1 MADEVD
7 QPAEGGTI
15 AVTPGPPARVVL
27 VGDFDVANTAD
38 TMEAFAAVPAGDVI
52 LDLRHVTFC
61 SSAFLSCLLHLQRRT
76 VRNGHRIEVAA
87 VSPVVSRL
95 LTLTATADLFPPTDR

>member
-1 MADEVD
+1 MGDEID
-7 QPAEGGTI
+7 EPAEGGTI

-38 TMEAFAAVPAGDVI
+38 TMEAFAAVPSGDVI

-61 SSAFLSCLLHLQRRT
+61 SSAFLSCLLHLQQRT
-76 VRNGHRIEVAA
+76 VGDGHRIEV
-87 VSPVVSRL
+87 SGISSVVSRL
-95 LTLTATADLFPPTDR
+95 LTLTATADVFPMTDR